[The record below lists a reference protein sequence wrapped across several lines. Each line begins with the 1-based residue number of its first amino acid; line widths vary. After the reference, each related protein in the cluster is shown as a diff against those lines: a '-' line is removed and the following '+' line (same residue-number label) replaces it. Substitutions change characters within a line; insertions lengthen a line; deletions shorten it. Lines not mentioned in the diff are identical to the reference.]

1 MKDTDWDLQ
10 QARLAYNIPHWSNGY
25 FDIDGR
31 GHLLARPGRER
42 AGTAIDLHEL
52 TGRIRE
58 QGLSTP
64 VLVRFTDILHDRID
78 TLCDAFAAAMR
89 QDGYR
94 GEYSPVY
101 PIKVNQ
107 QHSVVEEILRHG
119 NGRVGLEAGSKPE
132 LMAVLGMSDAG
143 NRLVVCNGYKDREY
157 IRLALIGRL
166 LGNRVYIVVEK
177 LSELELVIEE
187 SRALGIEPLIGM
199 RVRLASIGKGKWQ
212 NTGGEKSKFGL
223 PAPHVLH
230 MVQRLGESGLL
241 SALRMLHFHLGSQ
254 IANILDIQR
263 GMREAARYYAELRAM
278 GAPLDCMDVGGGLG
292 VDYEG
297 TRSRSACSM
306 NYSVEE
312 YAHNVVHTL
321 WELCR
326 EHDLPH
332 PAIITESGRGMTA
345 HHAVL
350 ITNVIDVEHVPKGE
364 TRISDED
371 AAVPVLKNLQAACD
385 EATSRPP
392 VEVYHDAIHWL
403 TTAQDMYIHGLL
415 TLEQRARA
423 EQIYYATCRR
433 IHPLLQAS
441 SRAHRE
447 ILDELNEKL
456 ADKFFCNFSVFQSIP
471 DVWAIDQIFP
481 VIPLHRLDERPD
493 CRAVILDITCDSDGR
508 IDYYVDREGVETTLP
523 LHTPR
528 PGEPYLIGIFM
539 IGAYQEILGDMHN
552 LFGDTN
558 AINVELDGRG
568 GYRLCQPQPGDTVD
582 AVLRYVRFS
591 PEALFER
598 LRRAVAGSRLGKQQQ
613 ALCHDTLQDGITGYT
628 YLED

>member
-1 MKDTDWDLQ
+1 MKDEDWDLQ

-25 FDIDGR
+25 YDIDGR
-31 GHLLARPGRER
+31 GHLCARPGRER
-42 AGTAIDLHEL
+42 AGTTIDLYEL
-52 TGRIRE
+52 TARIRE

-78 TLCDAFAAAMR
+78 VLCDAFAAAMK

-94 GEYSPVY
+94 GHYSPVY

-107 QHSVVEEILRHG
+107 QHSVVDEILRYG
-119 NGRVGLEAGSKPE
+119 QGRVGLEAGSKPE
-132 LMAVLGMSDAG
+132 LMAVLGISAAD

-223 PAPHVLH
+223 PAPHVLL
-230 MVQRLGESGLL
+230 MVQRLGEAGLL
-241 SALRMLHFHLGSQ
+241 HTLKMLHFHLGSQ

-312 YAHNVVHTL
+312 YAHNIVHTVQ
-321 WELCR
+321 EICA

-332 PAIITESGRGMTA
+332 PDIVTESGRGMTA

-350 ITNVIDVEHVPKGE
+350 ITNVIDIEQVPKE
-364 TRISDED
+364 DVRISGAD
-371 AAVPVLKNLQAACD
+371 ADIPVLKNLQAAFD
-385 EATSRPP
+385 EAATRPA

-403 TTAQDMYIHGLL
+403 ATAQDMYVHGLL

-433 IHPLLQAS
+433 IRPLLQAA
-441 SRAHRE
+441 SRSHRE
-447 ILDELNEKL
+447 VLDELNEKL

-508 IDYYVDREGVETTLP
+508 VDYYVDKEGVETTLP

-528 PGEPYLIGIFM
+528 PGEPYLLGIFL

-552 LFGDTN
+552 LFGDTHS
-558 AINVELDGRG
+558 INVELDGRG
-568 GYRLCQPQPGDTVD
+568 GYRLSQPQQGDTVD
-582 AVLRYVRFS
+582 AVLRYVRFQ
-591 PEALFER
+591 PEVLFER
-598 LRRAVAGSRLGKQQQ
+598 LRQAVAASRLGKQQQ

>member
-31 GHLLARPGRER
+31 GRLLARPGRDR
-42 AGTAIDLHEL
+42 AGAGIDLYEL

-58 QGLSTP
+58 MGLATP

-78 TLCDAFAAAMR
+78 TLCDAFAAAMK
-89 QDGYR
+89 QDGYT
-94 GEYSPVY
+94 GGYSPVY

-107 QHSVVEEILRHG
+107 QHSVVAEILRHG

-157 IRLALIGRL
+157 IRMALIGRL
-166 LGNRVYIVVEK
+166 LGHRVYIVVEK

-230 MVQRLGESGLL
+230 MVRRLAEAGLL
-241 SALRMLHFHLGSQ
+241 PALRMLHFHLGSQ

-321 WELCR
+321 WEICA
-326 EHDLPH
+326 EHGLPH
-332 PAIITESGRGMTA
+332 PSIITESGR
-345 HHAVL
+345 
-350 ITNVIDVEHVPKGE
+350 
-364 TRISDED
+364 
-371 AAVPVLKNLQAACD
+371 
-385 EATSRPP
+385 
-392 VEVYHDAIHWL
+392 
-403 TTAQDMYIHGLL
+403 
-415 TLEQRARA
+415 
-423 EQIYYATCRR
+423 
-433 IHPLLQAS
+433 
-441 SRAHRE
+441 
-447 ILDELNEKL
+447 
-456 ADKFFCNFSVFQSIP
+456 
-471 DVWAIDQIFP
+471 
-481 VIPLHRLDERPD
+481 
-493 CRAVILDITCDSDGR
+493 
-508 IDYYVDREGVETTLP
+508 
-523 LHTPR
+523 
-528 PGEPYLIGIFM
+528 
-539 IGAYQEILGDMHN
+539 
-552 LFGDTN
+552 
-558 AINVELDGRG
+558 
-568 GYRLCQPQPGDTVD
+568 
-582 AVLRYVRFS
+582 
-591 PEALFER
+591 
-598 LRRAVAGSRLGKQQQ
+598 
-613 ALCHDTLQDGITGYT
+613 
-628 YLED
+628 

>member
-1 MKDTDWDLQ
+1 
-10 QARLAYNIPHWSNGY
+10 
-25 FDIDGR
+25 
-31 GHLLARPGRER
+31 
-42 AGTAIDLHEL
+42 
-52 TGRIRE
+52 
-58 QGLSTP
+58 
-64 VLVRFTDILHDRID
+64 
-78 TLCDAFAAAMR
+78 
-89 QDGYR
+89 
-94 GEYSPVY
+94 
-101 PIKVNQ
+101 
-107 QHSVVEEILRHG
+107 
-119 NGRVGLEAGSKPE
+119 
-132 LMAVLGMSDAG
+132 
-143 NRLVVCNGYKDREY
+143 
-157 IRLALIGRL
+157 
-166 LGNRVYIVVEK
+166 
-177 LSELELVIEE
+177 
-187 SRALGIEPLIGM
+187 
-199 RVRLASIGKGKWQ
+199 
-212 NTGGEKSKFGL
+212 
-223 PAPHVLH
+223 
-230 MVQRLGESGLL
+230 
-241 SALRMLHFHLGSQ
+241 
-254 IANILDIQR
+254 
-263 GMREAARYYAELRAM
+263 
-278 GAPLDCMDVGGGLG
+278 MDVGGGLG

-321 WELCR
+321 WEICY

-332 PAIITESGRGMTA
+332 PAIVTESGRGMTA

-350 ITNVIDVEHVPKGE
+350 ITNVIDVEQVPKGE
-364 TRISDED
+364 VRICDED
-371 AAVPVLKNLQAACD
+371 ADVPVLKNLQAACD
-385 EATSRPP
+385 EAAMRPP

-447 ILDELNEKL
+447 VLDELNEKL

-481 VIPLHRLDERPD
+481 VIPLHRLNERPD

-508 IDYYVDREGVETTLP
+508 VDYYVDREGVDTTLP
-523 LHTPR
+523 LHMPR
-528 PGEPYLIGIFM
+528 PGEPYLLGIFM

-568 GYRLCQPQPGDTVD
+568 GFRLSQPQPGDTVD
-582 AVLRYVRFS
+582 SVLRYVRFS

-598 LRRAVAGSRLGKQQQ
+598 LRRAVTSSRLGKQQQ